1 MDLIC
6 KFVVKDGKVIGESID
21 VYDNHLI
28 VKAGEEFF
36 GIPMDCVVSVGREKV
51 FVRDFDFERSKEVG
65 KRWVEE
71 KSKPVSLEELK
82 RLGL

>member
-6 KFVVKDGKVIGESID
+6 KFVLKDGKVIGESID

-28 VKAGEEFF
+28 VKIGDEFF
-36 GIPMDCVVSVGREKV
+36 GIPMDCVVSVGRENVVVK
-51 FVRDFDFERSKEVG
+51 DFDFERSREVG
-65 KRWVEE
+65 IRWVEE
-71 KSKPVSLEELK
+71 KSKPLSLEELK